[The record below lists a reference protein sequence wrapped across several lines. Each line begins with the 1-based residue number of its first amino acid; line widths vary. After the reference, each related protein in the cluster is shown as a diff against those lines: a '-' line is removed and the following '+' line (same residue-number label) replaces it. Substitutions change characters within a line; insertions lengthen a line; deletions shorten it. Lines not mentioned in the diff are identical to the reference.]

1 MMILV
6 TKKSPFLQVLERYSA
21 VKSFDGPYFI
31 IFLALAHFLFFLR
44 ALLFLVG
51 LASLSYRT
59 RQISLGESPGNAP
72 SIIQLSKRIG
82 LFLRAIVQNSNI
94 GVAIGSKTIH

>member
-59 RQISLGESPGNAP
+59 RQISLPGNAP

-82 LFLRAIVQNSNI
+82 LFLRAIMQNSNI